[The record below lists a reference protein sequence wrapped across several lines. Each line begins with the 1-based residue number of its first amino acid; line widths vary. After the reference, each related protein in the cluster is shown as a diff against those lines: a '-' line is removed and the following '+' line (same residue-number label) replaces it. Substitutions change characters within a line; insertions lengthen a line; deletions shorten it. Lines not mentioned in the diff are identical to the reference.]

1 MDVFE
6 PLRDAMTLREAVNRL
21 FEDSYVR
28 TGGGSGAAAPERRGL
43 PLDIL
48 EADDH
53 LQVIASLPGC
63 SRDKVDIQFQKD
75 TLTIKAMLNEP
86 AELQEGIRYRVRE
99 RWSGEVSR
107 TVNLA
112 VPIDAEKAKA
122 TFRDGV
128 LTLSL
133 PKAESVKP
141 RSIPITD

>member
-6 PLRDAMTLREAVNRL
+6 PLRDAMTLREAFGRL
-21 FEDSYVR
+21 LEDSYVR
-28 TGGGSGAAAPERRGL
+28 PGAAAPERRGL

-48 EADDH
+48 ETDDH

-63 SRDKVDIQFQKD
+63 SREKVDIQFQKD
-75 TLTIKAMLNEP
+75 TLTIKAMLNEQ
-86 AELQEGIRYRVRE
+86 AEPQEGVRYRVRE

-107 TVNLA
+107 TVNLS

-122 TFRDGV
+122 TFKDGV
-128 LTLSL
+128 LILTL

>member
-1 MDVFE
+1 MMDVFE
-6 PLRDAMTLREAVNRL
+6 PLRDAMTLREAFSRL
-21 FEDSYVR
+21 LEDSYVR
-28 TGGGSGAAAPERRGL
+28 PGAAAPERRGL

-63 SRDKVDIQFQKD
+63 SREKVDIQFQKD
-75 TLTIKAMLNEP
+75 TLTIKAMLNEQ
-86 AELQEGIRYRVRE
+86 AEPQEGVRYRVRE

-107 TVNLA
+107 TVNLS

-122 TFRDGV
+122 TFKDGV
-128 LTLSL
+128 LILTL

>member
-1 MDVFE
+1 
-6 PLRDAMTLREAVNRL
+6 
-21 FEDSYVR
+21 
-28 TGGGSGAAAPERRGL
+28 
-43 PLDIL
+43 
-48 EADDH
+48 
-53 LQVIASLPGC
+53 VIASLPGC

>member
-6 PLRDAMTLREAVNRL
+6 PLRDAMTLREAVSRL

-28 TGGGSGAAAPERRGL
+28 PGAAAPERRGL

-53 LQVIASLPGC
+53 MLVVASLPGC
-63 SRDKVDIQFQKD
+63 SREKVDIQFQKE
-75 TLTIKAMLNEP
+75 TLTIKAMLNEQ
-86 AELQEGIRYRVRE
+86 AEPQEGAHYRVRE
-99 RWSGEVSR
+99 RWTGEVSR
-107 TVNLA
+107 TVNLS
-112 VPIDAEKAKA
+112 VPIDADKAKA
-122 TFRDGV
+122 TFKDGV
-128 LTLSL
+128 LTLTL